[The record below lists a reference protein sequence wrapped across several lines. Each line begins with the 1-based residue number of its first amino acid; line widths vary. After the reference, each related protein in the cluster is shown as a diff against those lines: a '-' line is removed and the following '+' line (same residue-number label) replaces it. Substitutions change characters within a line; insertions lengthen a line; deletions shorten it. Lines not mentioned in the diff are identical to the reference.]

1 MLDLVYAKMA
11 DTQFLMGLLIAVAT
25 AATVLTVAMPLLQT
39 DTLGKRMKSVA
50 IERDRIRARERE
62 KLAKGGGGGGKRAT
76 LRSEPKAYLLSVVE
90 RFRLARWLGTEKAK
104 TQLATAGFR
113 GPQAETAF
121 LFFRLVSPIAVS
133 ALAAFYI
140 FVVLDLDYSTNV
152 KVGGCILAAYL
163 GLKGP
168 ELYLKNRTTKR
179 RKSIGRAYPDTLDLL
194 LICVESGMS
203 IEHAFRKVSTEIGV
217 QSVAMAEEM
226 TLTTAEL
233 SFLPDRRM
241 AYENLGTR
249 TGLESVRALVTVL
262 IQAER
267 YGTPLGA
274 ALRVLSQESR
284 DARMTEAEK
293 KAASLP
299 PKLTVP
305 MVLFFLPVLFI
316 IIMTPAI
323 IQIMGTK

>member
-1 MLDLVYAKMA
+1 MLDLVYARLN

-50 IERDRIRARERE
+50 TERDRIRARERE
-62 KLAKGGGGGGKRAT
+62 RLAKTGGKRAS
-76 LRSEPKAYLLSVVE
+76 LRTEPKAYMLSVVE
-90 RFRLARWLGTEKAK
+90 RFSLSRWLGTEKAK
-104 TQLATAGFR
+104 TQLAMAGFR

-133 ALAAFYI
+133 AVAAFYI
-140 FVVLDLDYSTNV
+140 FVVLDLDYSFEV
-152 KVGGCILAAYL
+152 KLGACILAAYI
-163 GLKGP
+163 GIKAP

-203 IEHAFRKVSTEIGV
+203 IEHAFRKVSTEIGS

-233 SFLPDRRM
+233 SFLPDRRQ
-241 AYENLGTR
+241 AYENLSTR
-249 TGLESVRALVTVL
+249 TGTESVRALVTVL

-267 YGTPLGA
+267 YGTPLGT

-316 IIMTPAI
+316 IIMTPAV
-323 IQIMGTK
+323 IQIMATK